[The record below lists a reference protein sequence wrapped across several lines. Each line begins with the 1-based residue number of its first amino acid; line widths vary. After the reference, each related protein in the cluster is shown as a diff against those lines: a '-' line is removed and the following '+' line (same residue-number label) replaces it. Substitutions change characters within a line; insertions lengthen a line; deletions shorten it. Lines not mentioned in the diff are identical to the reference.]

1 MEYLN
6 LGTSDLKVSRIGFGC
21 CPMGGYGW
29 GTVEEKDLKRSVD
42 QALDGG
48 VNFFDTA
55 DIYGL
60 GVSEERLGNFLQKKR
75 QHAVIATKF
84 GVRQDSNGKTFYD
97 NSPEWLDKALD
108 ASLNRLNTD
117 YIDLYQIHYWDD
129 QISLEKIFEHLDRK
143 CQEGKIRFYGVTN
156 VDLSKL
162 EIELPKKL
170 ASFSFEY
177 SLANREKE
185 SIVNEII
192 EKNRL
197 SFFSWGSLGQ
207 GILSGKYDS
216 STSFGPE
223 DRRGRSIYKN
233 FHGDK
238 FQENM
243 NMLKKM
249 ELLISKSNSKSVSQ
263 LAIRWILDNIKS
275 SVALI
280 GIKEPQEI
288 VDLVSTTNWKL
299 TSEDLEYLDTISK

>member
-1 MEYLN
+1 MDYLN
-6 LGTSDLKVSRIGFGC
+6 LGVSDLKVSRIGFGC

-29 GTVEEKDLKRSVD
+29 GNVEEKNLERSVD

-60 GVSEERLGNFLQKKR
+60 GTSEERLGKFLGRKR
-75 QHAVIATKF
+75 QNAVIGTKF
-84 GVRQDSNGKTFYD
+84 GVRQDSSGKTFYD

-117 YIDLYQIHYWDD
+117 YIDLYQIHYWDNR
-129 QISLEKIFEHLDRK
+129 ISLEKIFEHLDRK
-143 CQEGKIRFYGVTN
+143 CQEGKIRSYGVTN

-185 SIVNEII
+185 SVVKEIV
-192 EKNRL
+192 EKGGLN
-197 SFFSWGSLGQ
+197 FFSWGSLGQ

-216 STSFGPE
+216 STNFSPD
-223 DRRGRSIYKN
+223 DRRRRAVYKN

-249 ELLISKSNSKSVSQ
+249 ELLISKSNSKTISQ
-263 LAIRWILDNIKS
+263 LAVRWILDNIKS
-275 SVALI
+275 SIALI

-288 VDLVSTTNWKL
+288 VDLISTTNWKL
-299 TSEDLEYLDTISK
+299 NSEDLEYLDTISQ